1 MREKSTIKENI
12 LKYLD
17 FKGVSKYE
25 FYQKTGVSNGV
36 LTQKSGMSEENTLR
50 FLSYY
55 DDVNPEWLLT
65 GKGEMLR
72 TERSA
77 GPPSANQAEI
87 LELLRWKVEKL
98 EDENKQLKEQI
109 GSLKRELDQSP
120 PGIRKSE
127 LKK

>member
-65 GKGEMLR
+65 GRGDMLKKEQPEGAASADR
-72 TERSA
+72 SREIERL
-77 GPPSANQAEI
+77 
-87 LELLRWKVEKL
+87 LELLDCK
-98 EDENKQLKEQI
+98 
-109 GSLKRELDQSP
+109 DQE
-120 PGIRKSE
+120 ITE
-127 LKK
+127 LKKELSGQNRHQITIAAEPNPELEK